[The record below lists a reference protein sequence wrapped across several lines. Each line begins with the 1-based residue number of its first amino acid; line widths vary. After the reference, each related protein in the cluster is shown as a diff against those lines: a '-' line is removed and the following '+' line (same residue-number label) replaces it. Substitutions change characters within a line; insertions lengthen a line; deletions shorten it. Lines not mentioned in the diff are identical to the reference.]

1 MFVSG
6 SGNWCSERSMKK
18 ILVIDDDS
26 AVQSLTVK
34 ALETRGFRTVTASDG
49 EEGLEVAKRQL
60 PDLIICDIQMPR
72 LNGYQTLAALRQ
84 DPTTAT
90 IPFIFL
96 TGLTDRKDLRQAMG
110 LGADDFLTKP
120 FSVTDLMQAV
130 NTRLEKQ
137 AAVQRRSEKKLEDLR
152 GNIGLALPHEM
163 LTPLNGILG
172 FASIMM
178 EEEVVLEPREIRD
191 FARSIHISALRLHR
205 LIENFI
211 IYSEIELVGS
221 DPRKVAEL
229 RQGEQVSVRESI
241 VKVAREKAE
250 NAGRLD
256 DLRLELQ
263 EAVVVIA
270 AAYLKKVIEEL
281 VDNAMKFSAAGTP
294 VRVSSEVIN
303 DHFVLTVAD
312 RGRGMT
318 AQQIADVGAHMQF
331 ERRFYEQQGVGLGLI
346 IAKRLADLHGGDLG
360 IESTVGQ
367 QTVVQF
373 ILPLA
378 QS

>member
-1 MFVSG
+1 
-6 SGNWCSERSMKK
+6 MKK

-26 AVQSLTVK
+26 AVQSLTAK
-34 ALETRGFRTVTASDG
+34 ALETRGFRTLTANDG
-49 EEGLEVAKRQL
+49 VEGLEVAKNQL

-72 LNGYQTLAALRQ
+72 LNGYETLAALRQ
-84 DPTTAT
+84 DPLTAT

-120 FSVTDLMQAV
+120 FSITDLMQAV
-130 NTRLEKQ
+130 NIRLEKQ
-137 AAVQRRSEKKLEDLR
+137 AAVQRRSEKKLDDLR
-152 GNIGLALPHEM
+152 GSIGLALPHEM

-178 EEEVVLEPREIRD
+178 EEDAVFQPGELQD

-211 IYSEIELVGS
+211 IYSELELTAS
-221 DPRKVAEL
+221 DPVKIAEL
-229 RQGEQVSVRESI
+229 RAGERVPVRETI
-241 VKVAREKAE
+241 ERVASQRFEGV
-250 NAGRLD
+250 GRKQDLTL
-256 DLRLELQ
+256 DLRD
-263 EAVVVIA
+263 AVVVMA
-270 AAYLKKVIEEL
+270 AAYFKKVVEEL
-281 VDNAMKFSAAGTP
+281 VDNAIKFSAAGSP
-294 VRVSSEVIN
+294 VRVKAEAK
-303 DHFVLTVAD
+303 DGRFVLTVSD

-346 IAKRLADLHGGDLG
+346 IAKRLAELHGGDLV
-360 IESTVGQ
+360 IESTLGE

-378 QS
+378 